1 MRKLLIGCVV
11 MAIVATL
18 GVLFA
23 HRAAESA
30 PREDFVALE
39 HRWLEA
45 QAKGD
50 SKTLG
55 EMYGDEFLGAAYGPD
70 LLNKTDILP
79 FPGKPGS
86 EWTSASLENVQARVY
101 GNVAIVFDL
110 IRPAGAKSAPFR
122 MTKVYNHRFGR
133 WQLVAA
139 HLSKVGERPAG
150 LSENPAE
157 PRIR

>member
-11 MAIVATL
+11 MAVIATV

-30 PREDFVALE
+30 PREDFVAME
-39 HRWLEA
+39 HQWLEA

-50 SKTLG
+50 TRALQ
-55 EMYGDEFLGAAYGPD
+55 EMYGDEFLGVSLGPE
-70 LLNKTDILP
+70 LLNKSDILP
-79 FPGKPGS
+79 VPGKPAS

-101 GNVAIVFDL
+101 GSTAIVFDL
-110 IRPAGAKSAPFR
+110 IRPAGPKSALVR
-122 MTKVYNHRFGR
+122 MTKIYNHRYGR

-139 HLSKVGERPAG
+139 HLSKVTEGPIG
-150 LSENPAE
+150 LTSN
-157 PRIR
+157 

>member
-11 MAIVATL
+11 MAIVATV
-18 GVLFA
+18 GVLLA
-23 HRAAESA
+23 HRQAESA

-50 SKTLG
+50 SKILG
-55 EMYGDEFLGAAYGPD
+55 EMYGDEFLGVAYGPE

-139 HLSKVGERPAG
+139 HLSKVSGAAEG
-150 LSENPAE
+150 LSENATE
-157 PRIR
+157 SRIR

>member
-11 MAIVATL
+11 MAVIAAV

-30 PREDFVALE
+30 PREDFVAME

-50 SKTLG
+50 THTLQ
-55 EMYGDEFLGAAYGPD
+55 EMYGDEFLGVAYGPD
-70 LLNKTDILP
+70 LLSKTDILP
-79 FPGKPGS
+79 YPGKPGS
-86 EWTSASLENVQARVY
+86 QWTSASLENVQVRVY

-110 IRPAGAKSAPFR
+110 IRPAGPNSAPFR
-122 MTKVYNHRFGR
+122 MTKVYNHRYGR

-139 HLSKVGERPAG
+139 HLSKVTEGSVG
-150 LSENPAE
+150 LSAE
-157 PRIR
+157 AR